1 MLPRR
6 AAEVLCFQRRETPG
20 KNRVKAIPC
29 RESHSKAY
37 PCQESAF
44 VVPPQTR
51 SVGWVHERWSRV
63 QDDALGPIRH
73 SAALCRLNW
82 PNCLIFEPLRLEAE
96 VQTVLPVSSS

>member
-6 AAEVLCFQRRETPG
+6 AAEALCFQRRETPG

-37 PCQESAF
+37 PCLESTF

-63 QDDALGPIRH
+63 QDKMRWDQYGTPRRFVALTG
-73 SAALCRLNW
+73 
-82 PNCLIFEPLRLEAE
+82 
-96 VQTVLPVSSS
+96 QTV

>member
-6 AAEVLCFQRRETPG
+6 AAEVLCFHRRETPG

-63 QDDALGPIRH
+63 QDKMRWDQYGTPRRFVALTG
-73 SAALCRLNW
+73 
-82 PNCLIFEPLRLEAE
+82 
-96 VQTVLPVSSS
+96 QTV